1 MPAGP
6 FRSVL
11 ITGASSGLGEALA
24 LAYAEPGVHLA
35 LSGRDAAR
43 LEAVAAR
50 CRAQGAEAW
59 ATVVDVADPAAMT
72 AWITEAEARAPL
84 DLVIANAGISAGTAG
99 PAAGDDL
106 AKSLAIIDVNVKG
119 VLNTVLPA
127 LPALEARRRGHIA
140 LMSSLA
146 GFLGLGAAPAYCASK
161 AAVRVLGESLHNRL
175 AADNIGVSVI
185 CPGFVKS
192 RITAQ
197 NRFTM
202 PLLMEADAAAR
213 LIRRAIANNQF
224 LICFPLILRFSIL
237 ILSLMNRN
245 LLNAITGF
253 IPRKE

>member
-1 MPAGP
+1 MTPP
-6 FRSVL
+6 QFRSAL

-24 LAYAEPGVHLA
+24 LAYAAPGVHLA

-50 CRAQGAEAW
+50 CRALGAEAW
-59 ATVVDVADPAAMT
+59 GAVVDVADPAAMA

-84 DLVIANAGISAGTAG
+84 DLIIANAGISAGTAG
-99 PAAGDDL
+99 SRDDGDL

-127 LPALEARRRGHIA
+127 LPALQARRRGHIA

-161 AAVRVLGESLHNRL
+161 AAVRVLGEGLHNRL
-175 AADNIGVSVI
+175 AADGIGVSVI

-197 NRFTM
+197 NRFAM

-213 LIRRAIANNQF
+213 RIRHGIEHNKF
-224 LICFPLILRFSIL
+224 LICFPLILRFSVL
-237 ILSLMNRN
+237 ILSLMNRT